1 MSALTAVRDVGS
13 LIPNLG
19 IQFTVHSV
27 PVNTSI
33 L

>member
-1 MSALTAVRDVGS
+1 MSALTAVRDVAA

-19 IQFTVHSV
+19 IQFTLHGV
-27 PVNTSI
+27 PVNTLI